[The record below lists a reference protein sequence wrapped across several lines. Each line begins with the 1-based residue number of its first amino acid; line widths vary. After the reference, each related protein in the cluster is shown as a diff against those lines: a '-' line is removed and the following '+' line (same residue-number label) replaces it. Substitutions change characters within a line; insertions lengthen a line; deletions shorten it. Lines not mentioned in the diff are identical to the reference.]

1 MRNTKSRFAS
11 EDILAIEELAEQLDE
26 ELGLNDLDQAE
37 SDDDIVPIEET
48 VTDDDLIAAAEELLE
63 GAELPD
69 EQEIISADDEADE
82 ILAEAEELE
91 KQLEEAGEEFAPEE
105 DCPKCGSAECKCASE
120 VAPGIEDEIGDEA
133 HGGDPTVSTIID
145 NTVDCDTDKEVFG
158 QNTDSEY
165 VAKVVARL
173 DRVASALEKRGMKKM
188 AFRIDQLSDRL
199 EASIQ

>member
-11 EDILAIEELAEQLDE
+11 ENIIAIEELAEQLDE
-26 ELGLNDLDQAE
+26 ELGLNDLDQAT
-37 SDDDIVPIEET
+37 SDEDVVPIEET
-48 VTDDDLIAAAEELLE
+48 VTDDDLATAADELVE
-63 GAELPD
+63 AELPD
-69 EQEIISADDEADE
+69 EQEIISTDDEAEE

-91 KQLEEAGEEFAPEE
+91 KQLDETEKSQT
-105 DCPKCGSAECKCASE
+105 CPKCGSANCKCASE

-133 HGGDPTVSTIID
+133 NGGDPTVSTIVD
-145 NTVDCDTDKEVFG
+145 NDVDCDTDKEVFG